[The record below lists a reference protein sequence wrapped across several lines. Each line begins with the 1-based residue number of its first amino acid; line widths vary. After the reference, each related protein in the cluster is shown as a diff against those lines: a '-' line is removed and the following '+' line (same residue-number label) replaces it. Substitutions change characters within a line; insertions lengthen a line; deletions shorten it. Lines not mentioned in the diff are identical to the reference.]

1 MKTKTRIARI
11 CALGVLTALYVVLS
25 AFLKI
30 NLIGNIQL
38 DLGYIVFAVALC
50 AFGPWGAVVGVVG
63 CALESILFSA
73 YGFSVSWVVANA
85 VIGIG
90 CGFTFA
96 MTDKIGWRVLTIILS
111 SALGLLGFKTVIEC
125 SLYAIP
131 YLVKIPKNVV
141 AFAVDSVV
149 MIVGLL
155 LASRI
160 GKYKYQVRNNE
171 EKP

>member
-1 MKTKTRIARI
+1 MKTHTRITRI
-11 CALGVLTALYVVLS
+11 CALGILTALYVVLS

-38 DLGYIVFAVALC
+38 DLGYVVFAVALC

-73 YGFSVSWVVANA
+73 YGFSISWAVANA

-90 CGFTFA
+90 CGFAFA
-96 MTDKIGWRVLTIILS
+96 KTSKLGWRVLYTVLF
-111 SALGLLGFKTVIEC
+111 SALGLLVCKTVIEC

-131 YLVKIPKNVV
+131 YLVKIPKNAV
-141 AFAVDSVV
+141 AFAIDAAV
-149 MIVGLL
+149 MIAGLL
-155 LASRI
+155 LATRI
-160 GKYKYQVRNNE
+160 KRNVPE
-171 EKP
+171 DPS